1 MNNDGNEP
9 RLKLFEEWQRDEKD
23 REWLD
28 PYIAGVAAIGSLSEL
43 EEWVMKATS
52 GYMMPLNPVEPLRSV
67 LREKIMEL
75 SEGKKLVGYL
85 SGLLPRLEGDRQ
97 EIVLPPGAVY

>member
-1 MNNDGNEP
+1 
-9 RLKLFEEWQRDEKD
+9 
-23 REWLD
+23 
-28 PYIAGVAAIGSLSEL
+28 
-43 EEWVMKATS
+43 
-52 GYMMPLNPVEPLRSV
+52 MMPLNPVEPLRSV

-75 SEGKKLVGYL
+75 SEGKELVGYL